1 MTSCVFVRPRSLRQP
16 GRKHACQGAQPPWT
30 PIRLRDEARYMNEKT
45 KPKRS
50 GSDNR
55 KRHPRVYSRV
65 SDDEHAQIDM
75 DATAL
80 GLSISGYIRWLA
92 VNRPQTRAVRRPL
105 ADVTLLKQL
114 KGQCGR
120 IGGNL
125 HQLLKLANRGEIPWS
140 DELEAAAKEVRDFL
154 ATANAALK
162 GVQ

>member
-1 MTSCVFVRPRSLRQP
+1 MSDKVRVSR
-16 GRKHACQGAQPPWT
+16 C
-30 PIRLRDEARYMNEKT
+30 
-45 KPKRS
+45 

-65 SDDEHAQIDM
+65 NDAEHDQIEM
-75 DATAL
+75 DAAAL

-92 VNRPQTRAVRRPL
+92 VERPQTRAVRRPL
-105 ADVTLLKQL
+105 ADVTLLAQL

-125 HQLLKLANRGEIPWS
+125 HQLLKLANRGQIPAN
-140 DELEAAAKEVRDFL
+140 DELETAAREVRDFL
-154 ATANAALK
+154 AAANAALK

>member
-1 MTSCVFVRPRSLRQP
+1 MKEHVQFKS
-16 GRKHACQGAQPPWT
+16 
-30 PIRLRDEARYMNEKT
+30 
-45 KPKRS
+45 KRS

-65 SDDEHAQIDM
+65 TVAEQSQIET
-75 DATAL
+75 DAAGL
-80 GLSISGYIRWLA
+80 GLSVSSYIRYLA
-92 VNRPQTRAVRRPL
+92 IDRPQTRAVRRPL

-125 HQLLKLANRGEIPWS
+125 HQLLKQANRGEIPDA
-140 DELEAAAKEVRDFL
+140 DELSETLKEVREFL
-154 ATANAALK
+154 AAANAALK